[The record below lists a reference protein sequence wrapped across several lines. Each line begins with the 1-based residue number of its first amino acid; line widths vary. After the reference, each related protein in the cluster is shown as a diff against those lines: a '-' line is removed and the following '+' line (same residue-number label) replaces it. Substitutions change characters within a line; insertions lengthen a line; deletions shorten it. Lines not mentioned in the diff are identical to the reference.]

1 MLVPVPDGARS
12 DSMWESKP
20 AKGRDNIKSLSSY
33 NTGFTLLPLFPLS
46 LRIPLLMATKVITL
60 DELREHTTKE
70 NIWVLLHSKGQ
81 FPRHQWVIE
90 TSDDHP

>member
-1 MLVPVPDGARS
+1 
-12 DSMWESKP
+12 MWELNP
-20 AKGRDNIKSLSSY
+20 AKGRDNIKSY
-33 NTGFTLLPLFPLS
+33 KTGFTLLCPPSSRQFPLS

-70 NIWVLLHSKGQ
+70 NIWVLIHGKGQ

-90 TSDDHP
+90 VSDDLP